1 MSRLLLSIVILLI
14 LAYGFYA
21 GSRRGVVL
29 ELIYTI
35 AYALVLIIAIAT
47 YAGLWPKFQLIVP
60 YPSAIL
66 NSKFA
71 FFNLA
76 AGLTLD
82 KSFYAG
88 FAFLFVLFVGWLV
101 IRFVM
106 IFAHRLTYLDIKQ
119 PFNKIA
125 GGILGLIV
133 TYIGLFFIIYLLAL
147 IPINTLQEQLAH
159 SPLSVLMVKYTPF
172 FSSHV
177 HQWWIDSIL
186 K

>member
-1 MSRLLLSIVILLI
+1 MLLSLVILLI

-29 ELIYTI
+29 ESIYTV

-47 YAGLWPKFQLIVP
+47 YNGLWPTFQLIVP

-71 FFNLA
+71 FFNLT

-88 FAFLFVLFVGWLV
+88 FSFLFVLFVGCLV
-101 IRFVM
+101 VRFVM
-106 IFAHRLTYLDIKQ
+106 IFAHRLTYLNIKQ
-119 PFNKIA
+119 PFNKVA
-125 GGILGLIV
+125 GGILGVIV

-147 IPINTLQEQLAH
+147 IPVNALQNQLAH
-159 SPLSVLMVKYTPF
+159 SPLAVLMVKHTPF
-172 FSSHV
+172 FSAHV